1 MSAGLSEAG
10 WRSLLRPA
18 WQGKRIKPL
27 LAAALSREL
36 LRVLADPKF
45 RWSAADL
52 EALLSELLLW
62 CETWAGS
69 LEACPQR
76 VGDRHDQVALDLAVS
91 VKAEVLV
98 SDDADLMG
106 WQDPLNP
113 LLILDPADFPGW
125 LPPIG

>member
-1 MSAGLSEAG
+1 M
-10 WRSLLRPA
+10 
-18 WQGKRIKPL
+18 
-27 LAAALSREL
+27 SREL

-45 RWSAADL
+45 RWSTGDL
-52 EALLSELLLW
+52 EALFTELLLW

-91 VKAEVLV
+91 VKAAVLL
-98 SDDADLMG
+98 SDAADLMG

-113 LLILDPADFPGW
+113 LLILDPAAFPAW